1 MTAKQPEIEEL
12 RAALRA
18 ALNAY
23 QRDGRTGTLQSEN
36 VIDAAV
42 AVVRAYDEQVARAD
56 RMRDEAVKAAL
67 LQETADPG
75 VYSGHV
81 PGCLAC
87 GIIGGHTRD
96 CSAG

>member
-1 MTAKQPEIEEL
+1 MTATNPEIEEL
-12 RAALRA
+12 RRALDLFDLDVR
-18 ALNAY
+18 Y
-23 QRDGRTGTLQSEN
+23 TPDPTDI
-36 VIDAAV
+36 VDAAR
-42 AVVRAYDEQVARAD
+42 AVLRVYDEQVVAAD
-56 RMRDEAVKAAL
+56 RMRDEAVKAA

-87 GIIGGHTRD
+87 GIIGGHMRD